1 MRLGVIGT
9 GTIATAAM
17 RGIAGD
23 GHQITVSRRSAA
35 NAEGLARDFPNVS
48 VADNQT
54 VLDQSDVVFVALLAG
69 DAPRILRELAF
80 RPDQQVITL
89 MTGISPDEVAAL
101 TAPAPVVA
109 QMLPFPAVANGGS
122 PIIVLGAPDL
132 VQALFGARNRI
143 FALRDAAEMDAYLC
157 AQALLSPV
165 ARMVAD
171 AAGWLGARVDDT
183 PQAEAFLRTLIASS
197 LADMESNAL
206 VQALNTPGGYNQR
219 LRLHMEASGMGQ
231 ALVAGLDA
239 LEGGA

>member
-35 NAEGLARDFPNVS
+35 NAEGLTRDFPNVS

-109 QMLPFPAVANGGS
+109 QMLPFMEQQSLFSAANFSWAINPYGDACYYVNSTVGNSKVAFFLCPSDGFVGNSDAINSYYASVGTTAVTPRVRSSAQS
-122 PIIVLGAPDL
+122 IDSATSRRHRSAPIRP
-132 VQALFGARNRI
+132 R
-143 FALRDAAEMDAYLC
+143 
-157 AQALLSPV
+157 
-165 ARMVAD
+165 
-171 AAGWLGARVDDT
+171 
-183 PQAEAFLRTLIASS
+183 S
-197 LADMESNAL
+197 L
-206 VQALNTPGGYNQR
+206 PG
-219 LRLHMEASGMGQ
+219 
-231 ALVAGLDA
+231 
-239 LEGGA
+239 